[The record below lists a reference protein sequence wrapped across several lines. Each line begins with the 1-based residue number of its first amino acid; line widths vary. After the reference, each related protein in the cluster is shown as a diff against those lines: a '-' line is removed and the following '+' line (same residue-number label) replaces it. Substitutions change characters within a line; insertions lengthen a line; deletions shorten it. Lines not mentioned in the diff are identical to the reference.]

1 MIKRKQIN
9 ANTENVN
16 TLESKQSNIMLFQI
30 KVAHISLSSPYYVQL
45 LMILLNFH
53 ILMFPEYHEGQG

>member
-16 TLESKQSNIMLFQI
+16 TLESKQNNIMLFQI
-30 KVAHISLSSPYYVQL
+30 KATHHISLTSPYHVE
-45 LMILLNFH
+45 LLNIYIVFSH
-53 ILMFPEYHEGQG
+53 FNVS